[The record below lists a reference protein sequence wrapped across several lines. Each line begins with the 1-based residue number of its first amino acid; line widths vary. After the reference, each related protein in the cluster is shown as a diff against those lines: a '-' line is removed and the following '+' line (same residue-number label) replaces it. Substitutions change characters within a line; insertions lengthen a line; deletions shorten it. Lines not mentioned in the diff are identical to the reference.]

1 MNSNLAEVGKLTRW
15 AAGLFKIAKL
25 AGCNLNFRTA
35 GWLPGWQGCCRRPVL
50 MHLKAAGRALPGA
63 LVMQGGAEA

>member
-1 MNSNLAEVGKLTRW
+1 M

-35 GWLPGWQGCCRRPVL
+35 GGLPGWQGCENSLWCGKGV
-50 MHLKAAGRALPGA
+50 HLKAAGRALPGA